1 MAVGVRVVVAQVVVP
16 NEGTVDN
23 AVIARKIRS
32 LETCVTQGAARIV
45 VTVHPVGP
53 ATDKAFRQH
62 QQSARCVRK
71 GQQTRAGEACV
82 RIATYFV
89 CSLMFPI

>member
-1 MAVGVRVVVAQVVVP
+1 MQPVIRQRRNPQLATVQPLRPTLLGQLSQTMAVGVRVVVAQVVVP

-53 ATDKAFRQH
+53 ATGKTLRQ
-62 QQSARCVRK
+62 
-71 GQQTRAGEACV
+71 
-82 RIATYFV
+82 Y
-89 CSLMFPI
+89 